1 MPDDLY
7 ETDVLVWSERQGQL
21 LRRLAAG
28 ERVNADVDWDN
39 VIEEIECVGRSELH
53 RCESLL
59 RQALVHL
66 LRIRAWPSAPSVAH
80 WRGEVV
86 GFLADAKRSYAAS
99 MRHRLDLNDI
109 FAHALRQ
116 VRLGADESDRP
127 DPLMETCPYALDD
140 LFAEKPDIRALVAK
154 LSA

>member
-28 ERVNADVDWDN
+28 ERVNADVDWAN

-59 RQALVHL
+59 R
-66 LRIRAWPSAPSVAH
+66 
-80 WRGEVV
+80 
-86 GFLADAKRSYAAS
+86 
-99 MRHRLDLNDI
+99 RLSSI
-109 FAHALRQ
+109 
-116 VRLGADESDRP
+116 S
-127 DPLMETCPYALDD
+127 
-140 LFAEKPDIRALVAK
+140 
-154 LSA
+154 